1 VGESVATLALGFRFK
16 AKGFRVC
23 VLLLHTKI
31 GNFFQ
36 ITIRKIKTNKQRT
49 SYNSSS
55 SSSLYKTNSVHKKK
69 LCYFFSKLPP
79 PREHHLHNINKA
91 KPDKTTK
98 RKSAKNESR
107 LLYPIEDCH

>member
-1 VGESVATLALGFRFK
+1 L
-16 AKGFRVC
+16 
-23 VLLLHTKI
+23 LLLHTKI

-36 ITIRKIKTNKQRT
+36 ITTRKIKTNKQRT

-98 RKSAKNESR
+98 RKSVR
-107 LLYPIEDCH
+107 VLG